1 MGKASGKY
9 RWVGSVHLIFGNAN
23 IYSLQHTKYHCVT
36 FPDEQKQHWQ
46 IIFMHA
52 VNLISARNREFLQMP
67 VLGAWW
73 KFWEVSWSQVLG
85 TWNARKL
92 KPHRLDAELKRQ
104 NLALSSLLS
113 YGKSRHE
120 EKPHI
125 WDSLDPDRYVG
136 IETKFCFRTVNTYLT
151 TCQTV
156 FVHIHKITFK
166 WLATMQVY
174 IFPWLLSQKHFS
186 LQ

>member
-1 MGKASGKY
+1 M
-9 RWVGSVHLIFGNAN
+9 
-23 IYSLQHTKYHCVT
+23 
-36 FPDEQKQHWQ
+36 E
-46 IIFMHA
+46 
-52 VNLISARNREFLQMP
+52 
-67 VLGAWW
+67 VLGGLVITSPWDLECKKVKTTQAGCRAHE
-73 KFWEVSWSQVLG
+73 K
-85 TWNARKL
+85 
-92 KPHRLDAELKRQ
+92 Q

-113 YGKSRHE
+113 YGKSRHG

-136 IETKFCFRTVNTYLT
+136 IETKFCFRTVNTYLS

-174 IFPWLLSQKHFS
+174 IFPRLLSQKQFS

>member
-1 MGKASGKY
+1 M
-9 RWVGSVHLIFGNAN
+9 
-23 IYSLQHTKYHCVT
+23 
-36 FPDEQKQHWQ
+36 E
-46 IIFMHA
+46 
-52 VNLISARNREFLQMP
+52 
-67 VLGAWW
+67 VLGGLVITSPRDLECKKVKTTQAGRRA
-73 KFWEVSWSQVLG
+73 Q
-85 TWNARKL
+85 
-92 KPHRLDAELKRQ
+92 KRQ

-156 FVHIHKITFK
+156 FVHIRKITFK
-166 WLATMQVY
+166 GLATMQVY
-174 IFPWLLSQKHFS
+174 IFP
-186 LQ
+186 